1 MGVSLSLG
9 PWRYVSASVIGS
21 SHQRVGGVCQDSNAC
36 TVITSPLNGD
46 VLVAV
51 VADGAG
57 SATQAEAGSSLACR
71 SISDRAAQFVA
82 NARIE
87 DITKATVEEWI
98 QGFQKLVD
106 EKASAD
112 GSTPRE
118 YACTLLGSIVAADA
132 AVFFQIGDG
141 SIVVA
146 DSEESSHGHVFWPE
160 RGEYENTTFFATEPD
175 FSANLQFEN
184 VRRNILELAMF
195 SDGLQRLALDFA
207 KTIPYEPFF
216 QGLFPSVRAMSADD
230 GAQMTASLNEFLGSP
245 RVNER
250 TDDDKTLI
258 LATRIQVAGAN

>member
-1 MGVSLSLG
+1 MSFA
-9 PWRYVSASVIGS
+9 PWRHVSASVIGS
-21 SHQRVGGVCQDSNAC
+21 SHQRLGGVCQDSNLC
-36 TVITSPLNGD
+36 SIVTSSGEGE
-46 VLVAV
+46 VLIAV

-57 SATQAEAGSSLACR
+57 SASKSEFGSAMVCSLIHDAATQFLSTS
-71 SISDRAAQFVA
+71 
-82 NARIE
+82 RIE
-87 DITKATVEEWI
+87 QLTRATVEEWI
-98 QGFQKLVD
+98 QNFQRAVD

-112 GSTPRE
+112 GSNSRD
-118 YACTLLGSIVAADA
+118 YASTLLASIVGRES

-146 DSEESSHGHVFWPE
+146 DSEELTHSHVFWPE

-175 FSANLQFEN
+175 FANNLKFEN
-184 VRRNILELAMF
+184 VHRKIVEMAMF

-207 KTIPYEPFF
+207 KTIPFEPFF

-230 GAQMTASLNEFLGSP
+230 GGKLTQSLTDFLNSP

-258 LATRIQVAGAN
+258 LATRLQGVSTQ